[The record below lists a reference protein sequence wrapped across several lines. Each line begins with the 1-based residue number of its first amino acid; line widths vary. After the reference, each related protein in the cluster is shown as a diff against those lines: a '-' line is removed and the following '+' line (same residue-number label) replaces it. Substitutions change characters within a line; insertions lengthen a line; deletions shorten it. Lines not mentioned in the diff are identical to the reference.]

1 MMTRGRSCK
10 VADTEG
16 SAGEQVV
23 QEVGAEGFAGEQV
36 GVGPGQAHALAR
48 KPLALN
54 FPLSET

>member
-1 MMTRGRSCK
+1 M
-10 VADTEG
+10 ADTEG

-54 FPLSET
+54 FPLSEA